1 MANALARKKSLKDI
15 NASRSSLS
23 RVSNIAQGNRL
34 RQDMTI
40 DGAILFSGASCWHRK
55 TTLAMFRSNPKSEAV
70 MSIKVNLVLFVMLM
84 LGISALAQQA
94 EEIPDGPVPSAIVN
108 SKTVFVSNGG
118 EQSNYRM
125 AVSDHF
131 YDGGPN
137 RVYNQFY
144 QAMKTWGRYT
154 LVSSPGEADLVF
166 EISFDNR
173 NEGLS
178 QIKLKILDSKTHFTL
193 WTITKYAES
202 AGMAKN
208 REKNLNNA
216 VTALMNELKVLASPP
231 SAAQK

>member
-1 MANALARKKSLKDI
+1 LRRKTGYAGTL
-15 NASRSSLS
+15 
-23 RVSNIAQGNRL
+23 
-34 RQDMTI
+34 TI
-40 DGAILFSGASCWHRK
+40 DGESPFGGFFFGSGK
-55 TTLAMFRSNPKSEAV
+55 TLTMFRSNPKDEAD
-70 MSIKVNLVLFVMLM
+70 MSIKKKAILFVMLTIA
-84 LGISALAQQA
+84 ISALAQQT
-94 EEIPDGPVPSAIVN
+94 EEIPDAPVPSAIVN

-125 AVSDHF
+125 VVSDHY

-144 QAMKTWGRYT
+144 QAMKTWGRYA

-166 EISFDNR
+166 EINFDNR
-173 NEGLS
+173 YETLS

-193 WTITKYAES
+193 WTLTKYAEP

-216 VTALMNELKVLASPP
+216 MTALMNELKTLASPP